1 MKSQNN
7 KPKFK
12 MSKKQIIISIISLLV
27 IVGITV
33 PIIVFSIPKDP
44 IINDLTD
51 NTPEAEDVLSEGVV
65 DNHAEAILSPN
76 ISLYDTEESKAIE
89 SSILSVSQ
97 VDTNLVLDVNKGSP
111 MESLEKGD
119 VFFIQGTT
127 DSFLGEAYFGKV
139 SSKIEQEGYY
149 TYAIETPMIDEVFDY
164 IDIDYSQDMSYSN
177 ISNIETPEGVTVS
190 AVDNLSSKFN
200 MNSGVVQT
208 GSLSNT
214 NITLLSTTSSS
225 NIKTLGADDKKD
237 DIYIEFNLDII
248 KLLRQLGVIPEKE
261 NVSKDDPDLP
271 SEGVLY
277 TVYYTNTGLCYHTE
291 TCHCLT
297 NSKYSTSISGAKSM
311 GLRACKICNPFDGS
325 WENESSLTLSGKVGL
340 EDLMFS
346 IMSEGDAWTIEK
358 GFENLSIKTEGNFIA
373 EAKLAGDFEFE
384 FSGDETKIVVGKD
397 EKNAILTLEGL
408 KQKLFPIAFI
418 SYDGTWN
425 VKIGPNSDKVDMPLT
440 IGLMIYTDIYGNITA
455 GAEVYCSY
463 TQPIEYNFDVF
474 KDGKFLGI
482 GATDNE
488 EEPTTSEDA
497 GDFNW
502 GLKIEAKADVDFQAL
517 GGSVMLYVGNMN
529 VLELSLVRFGAEAQG
544 TLAFDSSEYH
554 NDNYGFSAQG
564 KVCIYAELLELDLK
578 VKAKTKWGLNGAIDA
593 NLGPWKR
600 WELGKFGNTD
610 VEAST
615 HFNSSTMYVNN
626 IIAGDSKSI
635 YYKDEQGNL
644 IAEKDSY
651 KTVIYDDEFFVIC
664 GIDDSYI
671 YLLKRSE
678 NNSSLYDL
686 YRIRKDGTSERRI
699 VEEIKNFMECD
710 ETYFYY
716 TLGDDTQTIMR
727 LRRSDLEEESFASFD
742 AEVAYMKKQN
752 DGFYVETTSGFW
764 FLTTIKY
771 YLLNSNGEIVEHY
784 GENPAV
790 SQYLLYEYDDFYM
803 ATKIVSNGFLRDTA
817 SEIYWLSLDKQ
828 NYVKAESLAGWTPSE
843 EYGIF
848 VLTDGDENH
857 NYQIKLYCAENG
869 ELVSVVGV
877 NSNQAHFTMVQD
889 DYGTWYYIDETETGL
904 TLYAMNEN
912 FENRRII
919 EELSYEEFPVNL
931 ETCGMILMDGTI
943 WFYEMPDEYTAN
955 VLYRYSLY

>member
-76 ISLYDTEESKAIE
+76 ISLYDVEESKTIE

-139 SSKIEQEGYY
+139 SSKIVQDGYY

-190 AVDNLSSKFN
+190 AVDDLSSKFN

-208 GSLSNT
+208 GSLSNA

-271 SEGVLY
+271 SEGVVY

-408 KQKLFPIAFI
+408 VVFIQGLRLQYYEMFSKYFNGDGIA
-418 SYDGTWN
+418 
-425 VKIGPNSDKVDMPLT
+425 
-440 IGLMIYTDIYGNITA
+440 YT
-455 GAEVYCSY
+455 
-463 TQPIEYNFDVF
+463 P
-474 KDGKFLGI
+474 
-482 GATDNE
+482 
-488 EEPTTSEDA
+488 
-497 GDFNW
+497 
-502 GLKIEAKADVDFQAL
+502 LKIE
-517 GGSVMLYVGNMN
+517 
-529 VLELSLVRFGAEAQG
+529 
-544 TLAFDSSEYH
+544 
-554 NDNYGFSAQG
+554 
-564 KVCIYAELLELDLK
+564 
-578 VKAKTKWGLNGAIDA
+578 
-593 NLGPWKR
+593 
-600 WELGKFGNTD
+600 
-610 VEAST
+610 
-615 HFNSSTMYVNN
+615 
-626 IIAGDSKSI
+626 
-635 YYKDEQGNL
+635 
-644 IAEKDSY
+644 EK
-651 KTVIYDDEFFVIC
+651 
-664 GIDDSYI
+664 
-671 YLLKRSE
+671 
-678 NNSSLYDL
+678 
-686 YRIRKDGTSERRI
+686 
-699 VEEIKNFMECD
+699 
-710 ETYFYY
+710 
-716 TLGDDTQTIMR
+716 
-727 LRRSDLEEESFASFD
+727 
-742 AEVAYMKKQN
+742 
-752 DGFYVETTSGFW
+752 
-764 FLTTIKY
+764 
-771 YLLNSNGEIVEHY
+771 
-784 GENPAV
+784 
-790 SQYLLYEYDDFYM
+790 
-803 ATKIVSNGFLRDTA
+803 
-817 SEIYWLSLDKQ
+817 
-828 NYVKAESLAGWTPSE
+828 
-843 EYGIF
+843 
-848 VLTDGDENH
+848 
-857 NYQIKLYCAENG
+857 
-869 ELVSVVGV
+869 
-877 NSNQAHFTMVQD
+877 
-889 DYGTWYYIDETETGL
+889 
-904 TLYAMNEN
+904 
-912 FENRRII
+912 
-919 EELSYEEFPVNL
+919 
-931 ETCGMILMDGTI
+931 
-943 WFYEMPDEYTAN
+943 
-955 VLYRYSLY
+955 